1 MKKDLH
7 RDYSALCNNTTVPP
21 ASEYL
26 FGDLSKLTKDI
37 SNANKLARKV
47 RPQHVRG
54 PNRKFSMSCQRNQG
68 PQGNRHFQPYQRLR
82 NDLLSIGCPPRSK
95 YKKEGEPK
103 QT

>member
-21 ASEYL
+21 TSEYL

-47 RPQHVRG
+47 TRAR
-54 PNRKFSMSCQRNQG
+54 
-68 PQGNRHFQPYQRLR
+68 
-82 NDLLSIGCPPRSK
+82 
-95 YKKEGEPK
+95 
-103 QT
+103 T

>member
-21 ASEYL
+21 TSEYL

-47 RPQHVRG
+47 RCEDPT
-54 PNRKFSMSCQRNQG
+54 
-68 PQGNRHFQPYQRLR
+68 GN
-82 NDLLSIGCPPRSK
+82 SA
-95 YKKEGEPK
+95 
-103 QT
+103 